1 MLSTLK
7 DSGPVFD
14 MVKQLA
20 GRLVEVPFQRE
31 CAEKMASSVNQKE
44 DTTFAG
50 FGGNPLFPGSHQRV
64 ARDYSISD
72 NIFLTFLEF
81 VAS

>member
-31 CAEKMASSVNQKE
+31 CAEKVASSVNQE
-44 DTTFAG
+44 GDTTYAG
-50 FGGNPLFPGSHQRV
+50 LGRESPFSGVPPKGS
-64 ARDYSISD
+64 AR
-72 NIFLTFLEF
+72 L
-81 VAS
+81 